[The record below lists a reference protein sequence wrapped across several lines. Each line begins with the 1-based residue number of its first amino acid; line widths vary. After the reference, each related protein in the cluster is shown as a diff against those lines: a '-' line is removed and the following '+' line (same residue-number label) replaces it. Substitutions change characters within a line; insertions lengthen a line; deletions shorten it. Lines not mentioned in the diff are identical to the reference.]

1 MRYVIAAFIMFFLLP
16 LIHVALATSA
26 VIIDNN
32 KDFIFLL
39 KDDAL
44 LVATVLLWA
53 VCSFF
58 VVETLIALDDRDE
71 MF

>member
-1 MRYVIAAFIMFFLLP
+1 MRYVIAAFTMFLLLP
-16 LIHVALATSA
+16 LIHVALATFA
-26 VIIDNN
+26 IIIDNKN
-32 KDFIFLL
+32 DFIFLL

-44 LVATVLLWA
+44 LVATVILWA

-71 MF
+71 TF